1 MHRLSRD
8 YSSKGPRF
16 GFQHPQRKLT
26 TSLTPCPLLAAEGNA
41 GTRCAEPIYINKRER
56 RKNVLE
62 RASERSTNQPT
73 KQRNKQTNQPR
84 TVDAAMRH
92 LGLIPHQ
99 PTRSHSPAIPLPSAL
114 PFPGYTF
121 PVPPPRPCLSALA
134 RRPSSWQPLRCS

>member
-62 RASERSTNQPT
+62 RASDQPTNQ
-73 KQRNKQTNQPR
+73 QNKETNKLTNPEQ
-84 TVDAAMRH
+84 
-92 LGLIPHQ
+92 
-99 PTRSHSPAIPLPSAL
+99 
-114 PFPGYTF
+114 
-121 PVPPPRPCLSALA
+121 
-134 RRPSSWQPLRCS
+134 